1 MSSKQLCYHEFDCFI
16 PTHAINKVQMLGFV
30 RKNLHMYV
38 SIQCSMNI
46 DNWFFENEIFN
57 RIVFSYC
64 QIHCQVH
71 FFCTIIL
78 NGNRDNFNLEISNT

>member
-46 DNWFFENEIFN
+46 F
-57 RIVFSYC
+57 
-64 QIHCQVH
+64 
-71 FFCTIIL
+71 
-78 NGNRDNFNLEISNT
+78 